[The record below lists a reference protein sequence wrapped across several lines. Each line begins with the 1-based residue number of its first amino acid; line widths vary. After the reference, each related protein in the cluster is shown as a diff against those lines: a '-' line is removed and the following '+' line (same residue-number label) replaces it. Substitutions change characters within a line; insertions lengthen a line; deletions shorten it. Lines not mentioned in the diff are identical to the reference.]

1 MSIQYLLML
10 AVGDAMDAFAVSM
23 AKGTVTRNPRPQHY
37 LSVALWFGG
46 FQALMTLLGY
56 FVGARFAPLVERY
69 DHWISFALLS
79 ILGIMMIWEAFGV
92 EKPENVKPDFSVK
105 TMLPLA
111 LATSIDAMAVG
122 VSLAFQGA
130 DIWLATLLVGLVTM
144 LFSAVGLKVGSLF
157 GNHYKIVAELVG
169 GLILLFIGIDILVT
183 HLSA

>member
-1 MSIQYLLML
+1 
-10 AVGDAMDAFAVSM
+10 
-23 AKGTVTRNPRPQHY
+23 
-37 LSVALWFGG
+37 
-46 FQALMTLLGY
+46 
-56 FVGARFAPLVERY
+56 
-69 DHWISFALLS
+69 
-79 ILGIMMIWEAFGV
+79 MMIWEAFGV

-130 DIWLATLLVGLVTM
+130 DVWLATLLVGLVTM

-157 GNHYKIVAELVG
+157 GNHYKLVAELVG
-169 GLILLFIGIDILVT
+169 GLILLFIGVDILVT